1 MGFFSD
7 LINTPKLIT
16 SVNSPINSASAVQ
29 SDRAWA
35 ERQARAQMEFQREM
49 ANTAYQRAV
58 ADMKKAGLNPALS
71 YYHGGAA
78 VPGGS
83 LASTPA
89 TSTSTALAR
98 EDNLYNAYNNNMRV
112 SGGLVETGIKVIGN
126 LINSAIN
133 LFGNFKLKSLLK

>member
-1 MGFFSD
+1 MGFFKD
-7 LINTPKLIT
+7 LINAPKLIT
-16 SVNSPINSASAVQ
+16 SINSPINSASAVQ

-35 ERQARAQMEFQREM
+35 ERQARTQMEFQREM

-71 YYHGGAA
+71 YYNSGAA

-89 TSTSTALAR
+89 TSTSTALTR
-98 EDNLYNAYNNNMRV
+98 EDNLYGAYNNNMRI

-133 LFGNFKLKSLLK
+133 LFGNFKIKSLFK